1 MKTSYQTTILAFG
14 NNTGIEVPPAN
25 LAELG
30 TSKRPPVQ
38 VTIGD
43 YSYKSSVAV
52 MAGKYLIAFTKVCRA
67 DTGLEAGDKITV
79 RLELDSGVRFVEIPE
94 GLRAALIKNDFLE
107 SFEKLAYSKRK
118 EFARQVSEAKAEDTR
133 GRRIEKVMQSFRESA
148 S

>member
-38 VTIGD
+38 VTIGN

-52 MAGKYLIAFTKVCRA
+52 MGGRYLVAFTKVCRE
-67 DTGLEAGDKITV
+67 DTGLKAGDKIIV
-79 RLELDSGVRFVEIPE
+79 QLELDSGVRFVEIPE
-94 GLRAALIKNDFLE
+94 GLRAALIKNDYLE

-118 EFARQVSEAKAEDTR
+118 EFARQVTEAKAEDTR
-133 GRRIEKVMQSFRESA
+133 KRRIEKVVQSFRGA
-148 S
+148 SS